1 MLIGRVYLSVKN
13 ITDLLVSNC
22 NRKKVGIIMPKIF
35 VQM

>member
-1 MLIGRVYLSVKN
+1 MLIGRVYLSLKN

-22 NRKKVGIIMPKIF
+22 DCKKVGIMPKIL